1 MSLDR
6 SLLELLEK
14 AVVTHGGDLGGW
26 TRLDDEKL
34 QVFDGR
40 VTLTAK
46 VDPPSELGYVH
57 AHVFATLHDYGD
69 EVLDACMTGVGQNH
83 DEMLGQAVFKWVTG
97 VAGPIRSFLDDKP
110 VCMTGIVGGGDPDQ
124 DSSSGNCGFV
134 NVKAFVGP
142 SLGTGDGEDSQIDDT
157 KPWFGFAAES
167 AAARKIHLAK
177 VTLAINP
184 QGTGWQRNLEVDGH
198 EVSHVEND
206 WQAGVPVQNGLLSIV
221 RYAVFEFPANSKRLK
236 VRAALDQTIECFI
249 KKASK
254 FDNIDALTLEMEKE
268 GYHPQ
273 LIYQVKNV
281 STLAFGRMFFEP
293 RGAQYSPFV
302 TRIRK
307 DGQIQRNVPIMSIP
321 AYNRGR
327 AVLARLESELAE
339 ETVQSVCLI
348 SPESGAILQA
358 LDSGVNSFDGMV
370 FSPSIVADRE
380 CSQECLEHAYAN
392 LQELQGSEM
401 GQKKKPWWRLGF

>member
-1 MSLDR
+1 MVSAMSLDR

-134 NVKAFVGP
+134 NVKAFVG
-142 SLGTGDGEDSQIDDT
+142 
-157 KPWFGFAAES
+157 
-167 AAARKIHLAK
+167 
-177 VTLAINP
+177 INP

-206 WQAGVPVQNGLLSIV
+206 WQAGVPVQKGLLSIV

-254 FDNIDALTLEMEKE
+254 FDNIDALTQEMEKE

-273 LIYQVKNV
+273 LIYQVKNI

-327 AVLARLESELAE
+327 AVLARLESELTE